1 MAVVVTIT
9 SKNHYH
15 AHRVLLPNGG
25 ELVFNIKKVDSTP
38 AEAAPNAESSPIKST
53 YENSVRNTEK
63 NVNKK
68 FSREPETLNELRRQN
83 EELRERLEYWKGQ
96 TKPTTVRTVR
106 KGDVQ
111 RLVREVIDM
120 SETDLKPNDIT
131 ERLNELG
138 RYILNEPELRYTDV
152 AEMANDIAADVVDNA
167 TAITPRK
174 PTIAVIPRRHC
185 LRGMIHVFLFGLCF

>member
-1 MAVVVTIT
+1 MTH
-9 SKNHYH
+9 S
-15 AHRVLLPNGG
+15 LLGIAIISVKDGG
-25 ELVFNIKKVDSTP
+25 DISLDEL
-38 AEAAPNAESSPIKST
+38 
-53 YENSVRNTEK
+53 
-63 NVNKK
+63 
-68 FSREPETLNELRRQN
+68 
-83 EELRERLEYWKGQ
+83 
-96 TKPTTVRTVR
+96 
-106 KGDVQ
+106 
-111 RLVREVIDM
+111 REVIDM

-152 AEMANDIAADVVDNA
+152 AEMANDIAADVVENA